1 MRIGTFLSGTG
12 SNMGS
17 WRHPESVPDGAVN
30 LGHYL
35 EMTRQ
40 AADGFMLDCPVLPAG
55 MTEFI
60 NEVVPILVER
70 GLFRDEYEAETL
82 RGNLGL
88 VAFDPGA
95 R

>member
-1 MRIGTFLSGTG
+1 
-12 SNMGS
+12 
-17 WRHPESVPDGAVN
+17 
-30 LGHYL
+30 
-35 EMTRQ
+35 
-40 AADGFMLDCPVLPAG
+40 MLDCPVLPTG

-82 RGNLGL
+82 RENLGL
-88 VAFDPGA
+88 GAFDPGT

>member
-1 MRIGTFLSGTG
+1 MQTWFEAG
-12 SNMGS
+12 
-17 WRHPESVPDGAVN
+17 
-30 LGHYL
+30 
-35 EMTRQ
+35 
-40 AADGFMLDCPVLPAG
+40 AADGFMLDCPVLPTG

-82 RGNLGL
+82 RENLGL
-88 VAFDPGA
+88 GAFDPGT